1 MTLLGRDRFAVTD
14 VQRATTVSGSPVQGS
29 TDSAQTKVTWKIIL
43 SCFIGSGV
51 SISPAFLIPIGLYMK
66 PMSAELGLSR
76 SQLSLGVSV
85 IALVAVFLTPVAGVL
100 IDRFGTRPLAW
111 VGAVAMPIGLLCFGR
126 LQPSYPYFLLLACY
140 MGIVATAGSPMTYV
154 AVLPQWINFRLGRAI
169 AFSMVGL
176 GVAQMLNTAATSH
189 FISSLG
195 WRTAWVMSAL
205 TIGPVGIA
213 NCAFLFKDNPD
224 YLRARRDSRPS
235 PMVDGLTFAGSI
247 RQPVFWLLGVAAMLV
262 CVVAA
267 GISTHSA
274 AIITDRGATT
284 VLATSAVVLL
294 GLGSLSGRLLTGFL
308 LDKISFGL
316 VGGAAFA
323 IQGMGALLLWN
334 GSAGTPV
341 LVAMFVVGLAT
352 GAELDIIPFALRR
365 TFGMRAYG
373 KLFGVLFAMYQLG
386 PVFGA
391 PLMGAS
397 FDREG
402 SYTPMLATFAV
413 FSFLAAALI
422 ACASLVRVRDRHS

>member
-1 MTLLGRDRFAVTD
+1 MINSRLA
-14 VQRATTVSGSPVQGS
+14 QQGS
-29 TDSAQTKVTWKIIL
+29 ARDVGAQNNWKIIL

-111 VGAVAMPIGLLCFGR
+111 IGAVAMPIGLSSFSR
-126 LQPSYPYFLLLACY
+126 LPPSYPYYLLLAGY

-176 GVAQMLNTAATSH
+176 GVAQMVNSAATSH

-195 WRTAWVMSAL
+195 WRSAWIISAL
-205 TIGPVGIA
+205 VIGAIGIA

-235 PMVDGLTFAGSI
+235 PMIDGLSFADSM

-284 VLATSAVVLL
+284 ALATGAVMLL
-294 GLGSLSGRLLTGFL
+294 GLGSLTGRLFTGLL
-308 LDKISFGL
+308 LDRISFGV
-316 VGGAAFA
+316 VGGIAFA
-323 IQGMGALLLWN
+323 IQGVGGILLWS
-334 GSAGTPV
+334 GSAGT
-341 LVAMFVVGLAT
+341 LALIAMFVVGLAT
-352 GAELDIIPFALRR
+352 GAELDVIPFALRR

-373 KLFGVLFAMYQLG
+373 KLFGIIFALYQLG

-391 PLMGAS
+391 PLMGVS
-397 FDREG
+397 FDRTG
-402 SYTPMLATFAV
+402 SYGPTLIIFAGLSFIAAVLTF
-413 FSFLAAALI
+413 
-422 ACASLVRVRDRHS
+422 CAGKMRVNTAREAPLTEPGAP